1 MEPYLHSVIAILVF
15 YLFAINGGLVCQMR
29 TVLQVWIEGAMCNGV
44 SLQWPPHNFAIHH
57 K

>member
-1 MEPYLHSVIAILVF
+1 MELYLHSMIGILVF
-15 YLFAINGGLVCQMR
+15 YLFAINGGLVRQMR

-44 SLQWPPHNFAIHH
+44 SLQRPPHNFAMHH

>member
-1 MEPYLHSVIAILVF
+1 MIAILVF